1 MMPAEHPGPVRPPMK
16 KLTTIAGIALG
27 GVLLWLAVKDA
38 NFGEISA
45 SFRSARAVL
54 ALPLLFGAAGF
65 YFLKAARWS
74 DLLSPIARIRPVRL
88 VPSMMAG
95 AAGNNLL
102 PAHAGELVRIYL
114 LGREHRLPKAGLLAT
129 LVAERIFDIIGVLLL
144 LSCALVFVEVS
155 ADLRPL
161 VLVLLALAIGG
172 SLLILLTVRHPGWLP
187 KIAAAHA
194 GRLPRF
200 VGEKAGMLAVHIT
213 SGFGALREGRL
224 FRRILVNSILQWTL
238 MSVCIYAA
246 LRALAIDASYPAA
259 VVVLGFVVAGLTL
272 PTSPGFIGTIQYC
285 FVLGLAPF
293 GVEPARALAASIFYH
308 TLLWVSVTATGLYFM
323 RRYSVTMG
331 EIRELER
338 RDAQAA
344 RRGASDGL

>member
-1 MMPAEHPGPVRPPMK
+1 MK
-16 KLTTIAGIALG
+16 KLMTIAGIALG

-38 NFGEISA
+38 DFGEISA
-45 SFRSARAVL
+45 SFRSAEAML
-54 ALPLLFGAAGF
+54 AFPLLAGAAGF
-65 YFLKAARWS
+65 YCLKALRWS
-74 DLLSPIARIRPVRL
+74 DLLSPIARIEAVRL

-102 PAHAGELVRIYL
+102 PAHAGELVRVYL
-114 LGREHRLPKAGLLAT
+114 LGHEFRLPKAGLLAT

-144 LSCALVFVEVS
+144 LSCALAFVDVS
-155 ADLRPL
+155 SDVRPL
-161 VLVLLALAIGG
+161 VVLLVVLAVGGALLVA
-172 SLLILLTVRHPGWLP
+172 LMVRHPGWLP
-187 KIAAAHA
+187 RVVETHA
-194 GRLPRF
+194 GWFPRF
-200 VGEKAGMLAVHIT
+200 VREKAGSLAVHIT

-224 FRRILVNSILQWTL
+224 FRRILVNSILQWAL

-246 LRALAIDASYPAA
+246 LRAFAIDVTYPAA

-323 RRYSVTMG
+323 REYSVTMG

-338 RDAQAA
+338 RDARAA
-344 RRGASDGL
+344 AQRGASDGG

>member
-1 MMPAEHPGPVRPPMK
+1 MK
-16 KLTTIAGIALG
+16 KMMTFAGIALG
-27 GVLLWLAVKDA
+27 ALLLWLAVKDA
-38 NFGEISA
+38 DYGEIAA
-45 SFRSARAVL
+45 SFGSARAVL
-54 ALPLLFGAAGF
+54 ALPLLLGAAGF
-65 YFLKAARWS
+65 YFLKASRWS
-74 DLLSPIARIRPVRL
+74 DLLSPIARIPPLRL

-114 LGREHRLPKAGLLAT
+114 LGREFRLPKAGLLAT

-144 LSCALVFVEVS
+144 LSCALVFVDAS
-155 ADLRPL
+155 TAARPL
-161 VLVLLALAIGG
+161 VILLLVLAVGG
-172 SLLILLTVRHPGWLP
+172 SLLIGLMVRHPGWLQQVV
-187 KIAAAHA
+187 AAHA
-194 GRLPRF
+194 AKLPR
-200 VGEKAGMLAVHIT
+200 VIGEKAGNFAVHIT

-224 FRRILVNSILQWTL
+224 FRRILMNSILQWVL

-246 LRALAIDASYPAA
+246 LRAFRIDAAYPAA

-293 GVEPARALAASIFYH
+293 GVEPAHALAASIFYH
-308 TLLWVSVTATGLYFM
+308 TILWLSVTTTGLYFM

-331 EIRELER
+331 EIREMER
-338 RDAQAA
+338 RRAHAS
-344 RRGASDGL
+344 RGASDGQ